1 MDGRLAWVLLS
12 ITTVASLGSLGLW
25 AWSLLAWRKTPAG
38 KATDALETGLRVAT
52 FRLAQMDGQIG
63 AMSAALREEAAKTIG
78 VTELTRLL
86 DDGVTRSVPPTS
98 GPEGGGMSPERA
110 DATPMSATGAIARHE
125 ERSVPPPRSHRTD
138 TMRLEPGM
146 VQPPRV
152 APPAW
157 VTVPARENER

>member
-12 ITTVASLGSLGLW
+12 ISTVASLGSLGLW
-25 AWSLLAWRKTPAG
+25 VWSLLAWRKTSAG
-38 KATDALETGLRVAT
+38 KATDAIETGLRVAT
-52 FRLAQMDGQIG
+52 FRLAQMDGQLA

-78 VTELTRLL
+78 VSELTRLL

-98 GPEGGGMSPERA
+98 GPEGGGVTLEAA
-110 DATPMSATGAIARHE
+110 DTTPMSVTAATSRHA
-125 ERSVPPPRSHRTD
+125 ERSLPPPRSHRTD

-157 VTVPARENER
+157 VTMPARENEG